1 MSFLTNLCFFIGGLA
16 IGCYCHSKKDIVS
29 VTTHRPNNTQEV
41 FIAEAIIEGGNVSD
55 ENLTE
60 AIQIQPYIT
69 RGYPVSNN

>member
-1 MSFLTNLCFFIGGLA
+1 
-16 IGCYCHSKKDIVS
+16 
-29 VTTHRPNNTQEV
+29 
-41 FIAEAIIEGGNVSD
+41 IAEAIIEGGNVSD